1 MPEYLKIIDVA
12 EKFGVNRNT
21 VTNWARR
28 GIIPAMRLG
37 QKLQFDPQEI
47 DAWVQRSRRCRL
59 YLSPN
64 VEIDLSQYA
73 PNTVDLVRPG
83 ELFVGSRKRNLTNFT
98 VFIGTIEQAEELL
111 KKYKGVLLES

>member
-1 MPEYLKIIDVA
+1 MPEYLKIVDVA

-28 GIIPAMRLG
+28 AIIPAMRLG

-47 DAWVQRSRRCRL
+47 DAWVQRSHRCRL

-64 VEIDLSQYA
+64 TEIDMSPYE
-73 PNTVDLVRPG
+73 PNTVDLVHPG
-83 ELFVGSRKRNLTNFT
+83 EFFIGTQKKNLTNFT
-98 VFIGTIEQAEELL
+98 IFIGTIEQAEA
-111 KKYKGVLLES
+111 LLEMHRGILLQP

>member
-1 MPEYLKIIDVA
+1 MPEYLKIVDVA

-47 DAWVQRSRRCRL
+47 NAWVQRSRRCRL
-59 YLSPN
+59 YLSSN
-64 VEIDLSQYA
+64 VEIDLLQYE

-83 ELFVGSRKRNLTNFT
+83 ELFIGSHKRNLTSFT
-98 VFIGTIEQAEELL
+98 VFIGTVEQAEA
-111 KKYKGVLLES
+111 LLEKHRGILLQP